1 MKKQMSTSTFL
12 SGEATNGGGGWAL
25 VPTYYAH
32 LVLERARKHHNESAN
47 LAT

>member
-12 SGEATNGGGGWAL
+12 SGEATNGGGG